1 MNSLCGVWW
10 CQQDCHDQYLPQVKE
25 SLLLKDIL
33 CIKRRSHLCLRP
45 SYGTE
50 QNKTYGVA
58 TKRMNFICPVIET
71 SRSIEPND
79 NDFDLNTIAYTFSKI
94 FQPEIKQVL
103 RRVIVNYLP
112 TSISETYRETG
123 KEKRHFLC
131 CGRFHFFWWHL
142 GTQTCVG
149 GWNKTDQIDNKA
161 KLFWGSISKT
171 KHQSLTSLAFMR
183 LVPGANR
190 VVRHVCIQC
199 IANLQV

>member
-1 MNSLCGVWW
+1 MSDGANKIVMASTFPKLKISYSWKTSSVS
-10 CQQDCHDQYLPQVKE
+10 KE
-25 SLLLKDIL
+25 EVIYF
-33 CIKRRSHLCLRP
+33 CIHAH
-45 SYGTE
+45 GTE

-71 SRSIEPND
+71 SKSIEPND
-79 NDFDLNTIAYTFSKI
+79 NDLELNTIAYTFSKI
-94 FQPEIKQVL
+94 FQPEIKQFL

-112 TSISETYRETG
+112 TTISETYGETG
-123 KEKRHFLC
+123 KEKR
-131 CGRFHFFWWHL
+131 HFFWWHL
-142 GTQTCVG
+142 GTQKRVG

-183 LVPGANR
+183 LVPSANR
-190 VVRHVCIQC
+190 VVCHICIRC

>member
-1 MNSLCGVWW
+1 MVSDGANKIVMASTFPKLKNSYSWKTSPVS
-10 CQQDCHDQYLPQVKE
+10 KE
-25 SLLLKDIL
+25 EVVYV
-33 CIKRRSHLCLRP
+33 CVHSH
-45 SYGTE
+45 GTE
-50 QNKTYGVA
+50 QNKTTYGVA

-71 SRSIEPND
+71 SKSIEPND
-79 NDFDLNTIAYTFSKI
+79 NNLELNMIAYTFSKI
-94 FQPEIKQVL
+94 FQPEIKQFL

-112 TSISETYRETG
+112 TSISETYKKTG

-142 GTQTCVG
+142 GTQKRVG
-149 GWNKTDQIDNKA
+149 GWNKADQIDNKE

-190 VVRHVCIQC
+190 VVRHICIRC
-199 IANLQV
+199 IGNLQV